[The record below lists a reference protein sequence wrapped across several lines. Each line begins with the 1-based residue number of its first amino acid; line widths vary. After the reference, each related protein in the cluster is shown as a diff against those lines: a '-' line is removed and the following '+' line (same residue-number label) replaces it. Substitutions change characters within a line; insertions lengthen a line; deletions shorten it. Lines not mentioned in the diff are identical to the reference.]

1 MNRTPMTDRLI
12 EAMADVYLSTGNPP
26 TRLYVDQDT
35 WADLRI
41 EVQTALR
48 GQAKEPTHVQG
59 LQVFTVD
66 SRDGKP
72 HFHVC

>member
-1 MNRTPMTDRLI
+1 MSHTPMTDRLI

-26 TRLYVDQDT
+26 THLYVDQDT
-35 WADLRI
+35 WADLRA
-41 EVQTALR
+41 EAQTALR
-48 GQAKEPTHVQG
+48 GQTKEPNHIQG

-66 SRDGKP
+66 CRDGKP